1 MDNLDKLSDAI
12 WQGEASKAFLS
23 EWQDLA
29 EEVRFGE
36 GDIVVQQLHPAKH
49 IYFLVE
55 GEIEY
60 SLAFEGSQG
69 AFRVGGISLRFS
81 PMGWS
86 GFSAPFRYAASARA
100 KSACTLYRW
109 PIDALNQLFYLDL
122 TMGRRFFHYILGMVL
137 PLLDDARRMLKASTG
152 SSKLFLNT
160 LAKSI
165 PGSQCASLMPA
176 EIREILGHSLFL
188 EVFPEAY
195 LSLLADMVA
204 VRHIR
209 QGEQLYQQGSVSD
222 QLILLAAGLVAVS
235 FTPDASGREVFLRSC
250 SSSGQIIATSAF
262 SLADKHEETATAI
275 TDVTVLSINKSG
287 IQRLCESQPELGLI
301 LGRRLLWLLTF
312 RLRTL
317 RIQMVGQH
325 HDEEHIVIR
334 NLLSQVSPQLGVSS
348 KLYKL
353 PHLLASRLTHAEA
366 LTCLQDVKLNG
377 SRLERILASVC
388 IELLAEVW
396 RELEF
401 YEGLHEVYQTV
412 TQAPLDKA
420 PEYVRHLSSQA
431 FKRVFESSR
440 YVVRGL
446 EHLPARPGNI
456 FILNHLISHPYHA
469 LANGFEFSLD
479 THFVSAMILEPRY
492 GDSGVRVVRRGRGE
506 EHGHHSYYDRLG
518 HIYVYTSESDALLES
533 EQEIKA
539 RRERF
544 NKTAGDYLR
553 AGVNLI
559 ICPEGTANWSE
570 DSPSEFKKGAFH
582 LAAAL
587 DPEPAIVPIA
597 VTNFDKRLK
606 NSAFAAVVHEPFY
619 LKNKCDPYNEAS
631 LNNFLIELHETYRGY
646 VSEAKALAD
655 EAAKAQ

>member
-1 MDNLDKLSDAI
+1 MDNLDKLSAAI
-12 WQGEASKAFLS
+12 WQGEVSRPFLS
-23 EWQDLA
+23 EWRNLA
-29 EEVRFGE
+29 EEVKFE
-36 GDIVVQQLHPAKH
+36 AGDIVVRQLHPARH
-49 IYFLVE
+49 LYFLVD

-69 AFRVGGISLRFS
+69 DFPVGGIALRFS
-81 PMGWS
+81 PLGWS
-86 GFSAPFRYAASARA
+86 GFSAPFRYATSARA

-122 TMGRRFFHYILGMVL
+122 AMGRRFFHYILSMVL
-137 PLLDDARRMLKASTG
+137 PLLADARRKLKTSTG

-160 LAKSI
+160 LAKRI
-165 PGSQCASLMPA
+165 PGSPCASLTPA

-188 EVFPEAY
+188 EVFPESY
-195 LSLLADMVA
+195 LTPLGDMVA
-204 VRHIR
+204 VRHFR
-209 QGEQLYQQGSVSD
+209 QGEQLYQQGSPSD

-235 FTPDASGREVFLRSC
+235 FTPDDSDREVFLRSC

-262 SLADKHEETATAI
+262 SLTDKHVETATAV
-275 TDVTVLSINKSG
+275 TAVTVLSINMSA
-287 IQRLCESQPELGLI
+287 IQCLTESQPELGLI
-301 LGRRLLWLLTF
+301 LARRLLWLLTF

-334 NLLSQVSPQLGVSS
+334 NLLSQVSPQLGISS

-366 LTCLQDVKLNG
+366 LTCLQDVKQNG
-377 SRLERILASVC
+377 SRLERTLASVC
-388 IELLAEVW
+388 IELLAELW

-412 TQAPLDKA
+412 TQAPVEKA
-420 PEYVRHLSSQA
+420 PEYVRHLSCQA
-431 FKRVFESSR
+431 FKRVFESAR
-440 YVVRGL
+440 YVIRGV

-479 THFVSAMILEPRY
+479 THFVSAMILEPQY
-492 GDSGVRVVRRGRGE
+492 GDSGVRVVRRGRGG

-533 EQEIKA
+533 EQELKA
-539 RRERF
+539 RRESF

-570 DSPSEFKKGAFH
+570 DSPSAFKKGAFR
-582 LAAAL
+582 LAAGL
-587 DPEPAIVPIA
+587 DPEPLIVPIA

-619 LKNKCDPYNEAS
+619 LTDKCDPYDETS
-631 LNNFLIELHETYRGY
+631 LNNFLVDLQ
-646 VSEAKALAD
+646 AKVLAD
-655 EAAKAQ
+655 DAVEAD